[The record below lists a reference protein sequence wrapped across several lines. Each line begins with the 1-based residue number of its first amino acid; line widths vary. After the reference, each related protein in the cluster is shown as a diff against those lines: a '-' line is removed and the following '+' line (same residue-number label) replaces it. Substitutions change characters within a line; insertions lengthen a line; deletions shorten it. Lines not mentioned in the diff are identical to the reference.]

1 MGISGCF
8 LYPGALPCQRK
19 FLLTP
24 SRSRGTIMPRK
35 LFRPPNP
42 EHREAVRLS
51 WKSRHIP
58 FGTILIGGLALAGVL
73 SAIFMVLAEGPA
85 NPPL

>member
-1 MGISGCF
+1 
-8 LYPGALPCQRK
+8 
-19 FLLTP
+19 
-24 SRSRGTIMPRK
+24 MPVIR
-35 LFRPPNP
+35 RPPRNP
-42 EHREAVRLS
+42 EHREAIRLS

-73 SAIFMVLAEGPA
+73 SAIFMVLALGPS

>member
-1 MGISGCF
+1 
-8 LYPGALPCQRK
+8 
-19 FLLTP
+19 
-24 SRSRGTIMPRK
+24 MPNKQIHR
-35 LFRPPNP
+35 RNP

-73 SAIFMVLAEGPA
+73 SAVFMVMAEGPV

>member
-1 MGISGCF
+1 
-8 LYPGALPCQRK
+8 
-19 FLLTP
+19 
-24 SRSRGTIMPRK
+24 MPVIR
-35 LFRPPNP
+35 RPPRNP

-73 SAIFMVLAEGPA
+73 SAIFMVLALGPS
-85 NPPL
+85 NPPFERNADEPSGAEMINRVEPATSRTF

>member
-1 MGISGCF
+1 M
-8 LYPGALPCQRK
+8 PDKRPRRK
-19 FLLTP
+19 
-24 SRSRGTIMPRK
+24 
-35 LFRPPNP
+35 NP

-73 SAIFMVLAEGPA
+73 SAVFMVLAEGPS